1 MVGNQEE
8 ERKSVYFSRQKNV
21 KGGVLIFVV
30 ADIWNCYNMDMKK
43 ANWNLWRKDKM
54 DRPITTL
61 FMLMSVDGK
70 ISTGATDD
78 LDVDKDFPKIKG
90 VNEGLHQYY
99 EIEQTTDLWSF
110 NSGRVQEK
118 MGVNKKKIPRKTPV
132 SFVVIDNKHLNENG
146 IRYFCA
152 LSKEFVLIT
161 TNTRHPAFNV
171 EDENL
176 HIIYQNELSLKD
188 ALIKLK
194 SEYGCERIT
203 IQTGG
208 TLNNL
213 FLREKLFDYVDIII
227 APVLIGGKDTST
239 LIDGKSLTEE
249 CELSKLG
256 VVKLQECVVLEN
268 SYLRLRYEVIH

>member
-1 MVGNQEE
+1 MLGNQEE
-8 ERKSVYFSRQKNV
+8 ERSVHFQGRKIS
-21 KGGVLIFVV
+21 KGMLIFVV

-176 HIIYQNELSLKD
+176 HIIYKNELSLKD

>member
-1 MVGNQEE
+1 MLGNQEE
-8 ERKSVYFSRQKNV
+8 ERSVHFQGRKIS
-21 KGGVLIFVV
+21 KGMLIFVV

-152 LSKEFVLIT
+152 LSKEIVLIT

>member
-1 MVGNQEE
+1 MLGNQEE
-8 ERKSVYFSRQKNV
+8 ERSVHFQGRKIS
-21 KGGVLIFVV
+21 KGMLIFVV

-213 FLREKLFDYVDIII
+213 FLREKLFDYVDIVV
-227 APVLIGGKDTST
+227 APILIGGKDTPT
-239 LIDGKSLTEE
+239 LIDGDSLLSQS
-249 CELSKLG
+249 ELSKLG
-256 VVKLQECVVLEN
+256 ALKLQECVILEN
-268 SYLRLRYEVIH
+268 SYLRLRYEVIR